1 MKNGLKLSVPVISG
15 KGTQIYGKSAQELA
29 QEVLSLPFDDVPCTL
44 TLARQKLESLNRIDL
59 DGAQRAIATEPFNVA
74 YGRIAT
80 YYQSFFGSAKFS
92 RAIDDN
98 EFDEL
103 GRLTQELSFAYK
115 HILRSYLVLP
125 KHDREKAQFAYMAM
139 FYIGQSM
146 MQSYDQYT
154 WFAPQLWHEL
164 HDLYAY
170 SERKGY
176 LSQERYDP
184 IDPQYSQTIG
194 ETYAQICATS
204 LADPYHL
211 KPGEN
216 WVVYHYI
223 RNWANHIDVL
233 PPLNQLSGKNC
244 FCININS
251 DLRPFPFG
259 TQKISGD
266 ADLRWLSLK
275 KLQDVV
281 DLHKDQ
287 LKAGHPPHAL
297 GLGDYLTKDRAL
309 KLLETLSVKWEK
321 AINRTEERRELHEKI
336 QIVWGISDI
345 HRYLNPEYRR
355 EAMLQNKSTKE
366 LHSSLCVTENMSA
379 NGICLNLPLQANE
392 EMSVGQM
399 ALLIKKSPQGVQ
411 TRLGCIC
418 WTAKSDGKMIKIG
431 MRLVVGK
438 PKAIVIKPDA
448 DTLQERGGILLV
460 SARPHGKSIDSLF
473 APADLLN
480 IGERMELST
489 PQSGEKFDVHTTALL
504 DRTGLFDQFKF
515 EPIYH

>member
-1 MKNGLKLSVPVISG
+1 MKNGIKLSVPVISG
-15 KGTQIYGKSAQELA
+15 KGTQIYGKTPKELA
-29 QEVLSLPFDDVPCTL
+29 EEVLSLPFDDIPCAL
-44 TLARQKLESLNRIDL
+44 TIARKKLESLNRIDI

-80 YYQSFFGSAKFS
+80 YYQSFFGSSKFS
-92 RAIDDN
+92 RTIDDN
-98 EFDEL
+98 EFSEL

-115 HILRSYLVLP
+115 HILRSFLVLP
-125 KHDREKAQFAYMAM
+125 KHDKEKAQFAYMAM

-154 WFAPQLWHEL
+154 WFSPQLWREL

-184 IDPQYSQTIG
+184 IDPQYSQTIS
-194 ETYAQICATS
+194 ETYAQICATA

-233 PPLNQLSGKNC
+233 PPINQLSGKNC
-244 FCININS
+244 FCINVNS
-251 DLRPFPFG
+251 ALRPFPLG
-259 TQKISGD
+259 TQELTEN

-281 DLHKDQ
+281 GLHRDQ
-287 LKAGHPPHAL
+287 LEAGHPPHAL
-297 GLGDYLTKDRAL
+297 GLGDFLAKDRAL

-321 AINRTEERRELHEKI
+321 AVNRLEDRREIHEKL
-336 QIVWGISDI
+336 QIIWGISDI
-345 HRYLNPEYRR
+345 FQYLNPEYRR
-355 EAMLQNKSTKE
+355 EAMLRNNKKQD
-366 LHSSLCVTENMSA
+366 LHTTICITENVSA
-379 NGICLNLPLQANE
+379 NGVCLNLPAQSHEDL
-392 EMSVGQM
+392 SVGQM
-399 ALLIKKSPQGVQ
+399 ALILKKTPQGVQ
-411 TRLGCIC
+411 SRLGSVC
-418 WTAKSDGKMIKIG
+418 WTAKSGKMVKIG

-438 PKAIVIKPDA
+438 PKAIQIKPESDQ
-448 DTLQERGGILLV
+448 LQERGGILLV
-460 SARPHGKSIDSLF
+460 AARPHGKSIDSLF
-473 APADLLN
+473 APNDLLE
-480 IGERMELST
+480 ISDRLELNT
-489 PQSGEKFDVHTTALL
+489 PQSGESYEVHTTALL
-504 DRTGLFDQFKF
+504 DRTGFFDQFKF